1 MVRSKSSKIKK
12 PLKQRDEVRIPVPGI
27 AATDPHELPR
37 NSDGVAGSQ
46 RGGTLAAA
54 APGISLPGFAAAFL
68 DILKSYKASP
78 RRIALKSHCD
88 YFSYI
93 PHFDILSS
101 DLILK

>member
-1 MVRSKSSKIKK
+1 ME
-12 PLKQRDEVRIPVPGI
+12 EVRIPVPGI

-37 NSDGVAGSQ
+37 NSDGVFGSQ

-78 RRIALKSHCD
+78 RRIALKYQGLIVTTTHT
-88 YFSYI
+88 Y
-93 PHFDILSS
+93 
-101 DLILK
+101 LILTYCPVI